1 MIALKPEIV
10 KLDINDKLIN
20 VPSVLNNSKIKIDDS
35 DVDKLKTV
43 SLNLKILND

>member
-1 MIALKPEIV
+1 MKPEIV
-10 KLDINDKLIN
+10 KLDINNKLIN

-43 SLNLKILND
+43 SLNLKKLND

>member
-10 KLDINDKLIN
+10 KLDINNKLIN
-20 VPSVLNNSKIKIDDS
+20 VPSVLNNSKTKIDDS

-43 SLNLKILND
+43 SINLKKLND